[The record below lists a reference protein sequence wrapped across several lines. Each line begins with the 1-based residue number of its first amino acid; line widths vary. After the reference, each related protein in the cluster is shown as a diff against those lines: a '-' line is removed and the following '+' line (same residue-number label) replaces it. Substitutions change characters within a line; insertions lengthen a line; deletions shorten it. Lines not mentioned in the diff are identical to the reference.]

1 MGDGVAKPTGY
12 RPVSRPR
19 QGGKTSELKAM
30 EEDVQVATIAQY
42 LQQAEKNTTSLT
54 HNLGFHRVIAQR
66 LYIDGIRFVPQ
77 EDQGTDTVASED
89 IPGEPGLLW
98 EDEGI
103 SHRAALTAH
112 GDDAVFW
119 VARIKNMAGNT
130 VYLTPAKRRALAAAL
145 LDGLP
150 EEDTHG

>member
-1 MGDGVAKPTGY
+1 MSA
-12 RPVSRPR
+12 
-19 QGGKTSELKAM
+19 
-30 EEDVQVATIAQY
+30 
-42 LQQAEKNTTSLT
+42 
-54 HNLGFHRVIAQR
+54 
-66 LYIDGIRFVPQ
+66 
-77 EDQGTDTVASED
+77 
-89 IPGEPGLLW
+89 EPGLLW